1 MLQVAGV
8 VTLSLVINGS
18 IIGVIYN
25 RMNVYPENTHT
36 VRPGRRGAAK
46 RPVGVFC
53 GKPVLCGAFSWARR
67 ALNGFLK
74 RAF

>member
-1 MLQVAGV
+1 MCGAFVWACRALNGLQRRFPARAVLQVAGV

-36 VRPGRRGAAK
+36 VRAALGRLSR
-46 RPVGVFC
+46 
-53 GKPVLCGAFSWARR
+53 
-67 ALNGFLK
+67 
-74 RAF
+74 